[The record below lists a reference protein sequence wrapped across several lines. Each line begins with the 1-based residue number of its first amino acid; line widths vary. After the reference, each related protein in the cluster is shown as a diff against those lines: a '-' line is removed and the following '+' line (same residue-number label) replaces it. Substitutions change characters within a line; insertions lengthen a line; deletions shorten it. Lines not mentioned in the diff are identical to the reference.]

1 MQLMQASDASRLAGL
16 TTHQLR
22 EWCARRGIVV
32 PDVPGAGRGRHAL
45 FSWQTVLTLRLLRE
59 LNVRF
64 GAEVGA
70 WRAALREFRSLVE
83 GRSFPGLWSMVVAF
97 PDREHAWLLED
108 LSIASEAL
116 LLLPL
121 APHLH
126 VIAEDFALPPEPQ
139 LPLFP
144 AMGLSDDRE

>member
-1 MQLMQASDASRLAGL
+1 MQLMQTADASRLAGL

-22 EWCARRGIVV
+22 EWCARRGIVA

-59 LNVRF
+59 LNERF

-70 WRAALREFRSLVE
+70 WKGALSEFRTLIG
-83 GRSFPGLWSMVVAF
+83 GRPFPGLWSTVVAF
-97 PDREHAWLLED
+97 PDRDHARLIED
-108 LSIASEAL
+108 RSIPTDAL

-144 AMGLSDDRE
+144 AVGLRR

>member
-1 MQLMQASDASRLAGL
+1 MQPMQAADASRLAGL
-16 TTHQLR
+16 TSHQLR
-22 EWCARRGIVV
+22 EWCARRCIVT

-59 LNVRF
+59 LNERF

-70 WRAALREFRSLVE
+70 WKGALGEFRALVA
-83 GRSFPGLWSMVVAF
+83 GRSFPGLWSTLVAF
-97 PDREHAWLLED
+97 PNCDHARLIE
-108 LSIASEAL
+108 SRSVGGEAL

-121 APHLH
+121 APHLQA
-126 VIAEDFALPPEPQ
+126 IAEDFALPPEPQ

-144 AMGLSDDRE
+144 AVGLRQ

>member
-1 MQLMQASDASRLAGL
+1 MQLMQAADASRLAGL
-16 TTHQLR
+16 TAHQLR
-22 EWCARRGIVV
+22 EWCARRGIVA

-59 LNVRF
+59 LNERF

-70 WRAALREFRSLVE
+70 WKGALAEFRALV
-83 GRSFPGLWSMVVAF
+83 GARSFPGLWGAVVAF
-97 PDREHAWLLED
+97 PDHDHARLIED
-108 LSIASEAL
+108 RSIATEAL

-121 APHLH
+121 TPHLQI
-126 VIAEDFALPPEPQ
+126 IAEDFALPPEPQ

-144 AMGLSDDRE
+144 AVGLRR

>member
-1 MQLMQASDASRLAGL
+1 MQLMQAADASRLAGL
-16 TTHQLR
+16 TSHQLR
-22 EWCARRGIVV
+22 EWCARRCIVT

-59 LNVRF
+59 LNERF

-70 WRAALREFRSLVE
+70 WKGALGEFRALVA
-83 GRSFPGLWSMVVAF
+83 GRSFPGLWSTLVAF
-97 PDREHAWLLED
+97 PNCDHARLIE
-108 LSIASEAL
+108 SRSVGGEAL

-121 APHLH
+121 APHLQA
-126 VIAEDFALPPEPQ
+126 IAEDFALPPEPQ

-144 AMGLSDDRE
+144 AVGLRQ

>member
-1 MQLMQASDASRLAGL
+1 MQLMQAADASRLAGL
-16 TTHQLR
+16 TAHQLR
-22 EWCARRGIVV
+22 EWCARRSIVA

-59 LNVRF
+59 LNERF

-70 WRAALREFRSLVE
+70 WKGALGEFRALV
-83 GRSFPGLWSMVVAF
+83 GTRSFPGLWSTVVAF
-97 PDREHAWLLED
+97 PDHDHARLIED
-108 LSIASEAL
+108 RSIATEAL

-121 APHLH
+121 TPHLQ

-139 LPLFP
+139 LALFP
-144 AMGLSDDRE
+144 AVGLRR